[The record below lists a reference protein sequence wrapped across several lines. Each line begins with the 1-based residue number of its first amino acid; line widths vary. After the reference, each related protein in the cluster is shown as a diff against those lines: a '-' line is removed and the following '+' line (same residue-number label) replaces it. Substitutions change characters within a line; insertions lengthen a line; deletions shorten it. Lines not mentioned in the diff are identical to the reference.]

1 MGYKDEAQ
9 ISNFKFQNELMAEK
23 PKPID
28 RLKARIEA
36 QYLPEHFSYSQLA
49 AFEKCP
55 LQYKFAFILKVP
67 TRGKAVFS
75 FGKTMHNTLYEFLK
89 LANEEKKENQKDLF
103 GNENVIKNIGIR
115 KFDELA
121 KIYERNWI
129 DEWYESKKQKEEY
142 YKKGKEIIKEFY
154 RQFKKNPP
162 KILKIN
168 GQAALEMPFN
178 LKIGSPPT
186 NFE

>member
-75 FGKTMHNTLYEFLK
+75 FGKTMHNTLHEFLK
-89 LANEEKKENQKDLF
+89 LMNEPAFAKASAGKEKNLF
-103 GNENVIKNIGIR
+103 GEEISQKKKKKNSV
-115 KFDELA
+115 FDELT
-121 KIYERNWI
+121 KLYEKNWI
-129 DEWYESKKQKEEY
+129 DEWYENQKQIDDY
-142 YKKGKEIIKEFY
+142 
-154 RQFKKNPP
+154 FK
-162 KILKIN
+162 
-168 GQAALEMPFN
+168 
-178 LKIGSPPT
+178 
-186 NFE
+186 